1 MLALTVY
8 IVLSTAFGLIVK
20 DSQVRGQKLLALGA
34 INYITAAIGAW
45 IFLLLLAGEEP
56 GFVGNND
63 RYSLQFSP
71 LTLIVGVLAGLGY
84 VVGYFVLLA
93 AVKREGISITMAV
106 IRLSIAIPV
115 ILSVFV
121 WHEKPNTYQII
132 GIIFVCVSLPL
143 LSQNRPSGEHHHRKA
158 DFIVLFLLF
167 LVGGWCGLAPKMFV
181 QVSPQDSHEI
191 FLVFLFCSAAVINVV
206 SLIVFRAAPTLKEL
220 LPGIMLGLCN
230 ILSNYFLLDALHKLP
245 GIIVFPVA
253 SSVGVVLNTTLA
265 VMIWRERLR
274 RPVVVGI
281 VISVLALVLINLK

>member
-1 MLALTVY
+1 MLALIIY

-20 DSQVRGQKLLALGA
+20 DSQVRGQKLLPLGA

-45 IFLLLLAGEEP
+45 LFLLRLVGEEP
-56 GFVGNND
+56 GGVGNTD
-63 RYSLQFSP
+63 RYFLQFSSV
-71 LTLIVGVLAGLGY
+71 TLIVGVLAGLGY

-115 ILSVFV
+115 LFSIFV
-121 WHEKPNTYQII
+121 WHEKPSIYQII

-143 LSQNRPSGEHHHRKA
+143 LSQNRRAEERHYRK
-158 DFIVLFLLF
+158 DDLIVLSLLF
-167 LVGGWCGLAPKMFV
+167 LIGGWCGLAPKMFV
-181 QVSPQDSHEI
+181 QASPQDSHEI
-191 FLVFLFCSAAVINVV
+191 FLVFLFCSAALVNVV
-206 SLIVFRAAPTLKEL
+206 SLIIFRAAPTLKEL

-230 ILSNYFLLDALHKLP
+230 ILSNHFLLDALHTLP

-253 SSVGVVLNTTLA
+253 SSVGVVLNTTFA

-281 VISVLALVLINLK
+281 VISVLALVLINLP